1 MSSVSANFKL
11 QAWLLLAMGCGLVG
25 WVARQLEPGGSS
37 PRQSPDREQVAAL
50 TGRGLA
56 PALFGGLGPAVAAGC
71 WLRTNLAWEARDEA
85 ATIAWIEVTVAAD
98 PDMSAYWLNGA
109 RMLAYDLPTWPALR
123 DPRHRQGCIERS
135 LRLLEEGLRV
145 RGPDATLLIEM
156 ANIHRWARGDL
167 EAAAVHYRRAAR
179 VRGAPYYAGR
189 IYGELLVALGRPAE
203 ALDWLRQLRRVL
215 PADDPAARVQVV
227 EARIRALEAGQG
239 P

>member
-1 MSSVSANFKL
+1 
-11 QAWLLLAMGCGLVG
+11 MG
-25 WVARQLEPGGSS
+25 
-37 PRQSPDREQVAAL
+37 
-50 TGRGLA
+50 
-56 PALFGGLGPAVAAGC
+56 PALLGGLGPAFAAGC
-71 WLRTNLAWEARDEA
+71 WLRTNLAWEVRDEA

-98 PDMSAYWLNGA
+98 PDVDAYWLNGA
-109 RMLAYDLPTWPALR
+109 RMVAYDLPTWPALR

-135 LRLLEEGLRV
+135 LRLLEDGLRV
-145 RGPDATLLIEM
+145 RGPDAALLIEM

-167 EAAAVHYRRAAR
+167 EAAAVHYRRAAS

-203 ALDWLRQLRRVL
+203 ALDWLRHLRQVL
-215 PADDPAARVQVV
+215 PADDPAARIPVV